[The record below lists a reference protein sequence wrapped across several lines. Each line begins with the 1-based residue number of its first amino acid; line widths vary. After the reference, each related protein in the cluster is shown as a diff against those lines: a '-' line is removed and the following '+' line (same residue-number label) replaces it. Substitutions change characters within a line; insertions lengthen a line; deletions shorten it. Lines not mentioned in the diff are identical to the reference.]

1 MNTSLSSQGGD
12 RLEWTQDAAKDP
24 STPTNILEELY
35 NFEFCRFRLS
45 ENPSCSAKLIDKLGK
60 KEAFQHLDSTSWRM
74 AVANVLSHKNAPA
87 KTIVEILKW
96 TDGFL
101 NKRRPDDDM
110 PDEIASRLDTYFEAP
125 AAHNLNTPVEWL
137 KKFEKSNNQTT
148 IFWLLGNPN
157 LPKDLI
163 DKYVEIALNIFEHN
177 ELHKYSQVSTNT
189 SLTFLQI
196 EKLSQHPQYYIRENI
211 GRNLSTPVSI
221 LIKLLSDS
229 EVLVHYGVIFNPN
242 TPLKELEQKL
252 LLSNLDLLKLG
263 IENPS
268 RYIEA
273 IKLAI
278 SRHPDTN
285 R

>member
-1 MNTSLSSQGGD
+1 MNSSLSSQGSD
-12 RLEWTQDAAKDP
+12 NLEWARAAAKNT
-24 STPTNILEELY
+24 STPTKILEELY
-35 NFEFCRFRLS
+35 NFENCRLWLS
-45 ENPSCSAKLIDKLGK
+45 QNPSCSVKLIDKLGK
-60 KEAFQHLDSTSWRM
+60 KEAFQHLDSSNWRM
-74 AVANVLSHKNAPA
+74 AVANVLSHKNAST
-87 KTIVEILKW
+87 KTIIEILKW

-101 NKRRPDDDM
+101 NKKRPDDDV
-110 PDEIASRLDTYFEAP
+110 PDGISSSLDTYFESP
-125 AAHNLNTPVEWL
+125 AAQNLNTPVEWL
-137 KKFEKSNNQTT
+137 KKFEKSSNETT

-157 LPKDLI
+157 LPKNLI
-163 DKYVEIALNIFEHN
+163 DKYVEIVLKIFEHK
-177 ELHKYSQVSTNT
+177 ELHKYSQISTNT

-196 EKLSQHPQYYIRENI
+196 EKLAQHPQFYIRENI

-229 EVLVHYGVIFNPN
+229 EVQVQYGVIFNPH

-252 LLSNLDLLKLG
+252 LLSNFDLIKLG
-263 IENPS
+263 VENPS